1 MIGPSVA
8 IGALLQDVDVRGSHG
23 LGDLWG
29 VSGVVAD
36 SRRVGPGDAF
46 VAVRGERSD
55 GHRFLDA
62 AVAAGASLLVVEEP
76 PTSETTPWVLVS
88 DARRALG
95 RLSAN
100 LHGRPT
106 TSMDVVGIT
115 GTNGKTT
122 SAHIADH
129 ALQACGRVT
138 GLLGTVRRRWPGVDE
153 ATEMTT
159 PDAVE
164 LQALFARML
173 RAGVTTPIMEVSSHA
188 IEQQRMEGV
197 DVSVAAFTNLTQ
209 DHLDYHGTMD
219 AYGEAKA
226 RLFMDLLQR
235 SPRARGAAINVDDPF
250 GAGLAQRVPGAVLR
264 FSARGASGAD
274 LVAED
279 ARADLSGLRATVR
292 AGGAKAELR
301 SALVGWHNL
310 ENLLTAIA
318 CGLLLGEP
326 LDTLVAGA
334 GDVTGVSGRLEAVPA
349 PGFAVL
355 VDYAHT
361 PDALERA
368 IGAVRAVT
376 PGRVITVFGCGGD
389 RDRGKR
395 PLMGMAAAKGSDVVI
410 VTSDNP
416 RTEDPD
422 SIVAQV
428 VAGVEQ
434 AGMPRLVGGR
444 GFAAMVDRAD
454 AIRAAIGLAE
464 EGDTVLVAG
473 KGHEATQDIGGRKVP
488 FSDVVTARD
497 AIGRKAGE
505 V

>member
-1 MIGPSVA
+1 MSGLIGIA
-8 IGALLQDVDVRGSHG
+8 ALLQDVDVLASGG
-23 LGDLWG
+23 LDALPG
-29 VSGVVAD
+29 VLGVVGD
-36 SRRVGPGDAF
+36 SRRVAPGVAF

-62 AVAAGASLLVVEEP
+62 AAAAGAALLIVEEAP
-76 PTSETTPWVLVS
+76 ASAAVPWIVVP

-106 TSMDVVGIT
+106 AHMDVLGVT

-122 SAHIADH
+122 STHIAEQ
-129 ALQACGRVT
+129 ALAACGRVT
-138 GLLGTVRRRWPGVDE
+138 GMLGTVRRRWPGVDE

-159 PDAVE
+159 PDPVE
-164 LQALFARML
+164 LQAIFARMH
-173 RAGVTTPIMEVSSHA
+173 AVGVSTVLMEVSSHA
-188 IEQQRMEGV
+188 IEQHRMEGV
-197 DVSVAAFTNLTQ
+197 DVAVAAFTNLTQ
-209 DHLDYHGTMD
+209 DHLDYHGTME
-219 AYGEAKA
+219 AYGAAKA
-226 RLFMDLLQR
+226 RLFTDLLQR

-250 GAGLAQRVPGAVLR
+250 GAALADRVAGRVLR
-264 FSARGASGAD
+264 FSARAARGAE
-274 LVAED
+274 LVAEG
-279 ARADLSGLRATVR
+279 AQADLTGLRATVR
-292 AGGAKAELR
+292 AGGASAELR
-301 SALVGWHNL
+301 SPLVGWHNL

-326 LDTLVAGA
+326 LDALVAGA
-334 GDVTGVSGRLEAVPA
+334 SAVTGVPGRLEAVPA

-395 PLMGMAAAKGSDVVI
+395 PLMGRAAATGSDVVI

-422 SIVAQV
+422 AIVAQV
-428 VAGVEQ
+428 VAGVE
-434 AGMPRLVGGR
+434 ATGMPRLVAGR
-444 GFAAMVDRAD
+444 GYAAMVDRDD

-464 EGDTVLVAG
+464 PGDTVLVAG

-488 FSDVVTARD
+488 FSDVATARN
-497 AIGRKAGE
+497 AIGLKGGE
-505 V
+505 L